1 MASKQSARS
10 RCLNCGF
17 EAPSG
22 GDEWDR
28 VEVPRLGE
36 MTRCPGC
43 GSTNVMSGR

>member
-10 RCLNCGF
+10 RCLNCGY

-22 GDEWDR
+22 GDEWDH
-28 VEVPRLGE
+28 VDVPRLGG
-36 MTRCPGC
+36 MTRCPEC